1 MKFVKTYSFVLFAA
15 LFVLASCKKEDVTTT
30 DEDNATTE
38 NVVVNGVGEGDGD
51 GGGDGETDPGADNTV
66 LVYSAEWCGACTSLK
81 NQLTDAGIEYE
92 VRDVD
97 EPEISSECYNLI
109 LEAGYEIDGSYSI
122 PVAKVGDNPVLYGAD
137 CTLEN
142 IEDQL

>member
-15 LFVLASCKKEDVTTT
+15 LFVLASCKKEDVNTT

-51 GGGDGETDPGADNTV
+51 GEGEGDPGADNTV
-66 LVYSAEWCGACTSLK
+66 IVYSAEWCGACTSLK
-81 NQLTDAGIEYE
+81 SQLDGAGIEYE

-97 EPEISSECYNLI
+97 EDEYSSECYSLI

-122 PVAKVGDNPVLYGAD
+122 PVARVNDNPVLYGAD